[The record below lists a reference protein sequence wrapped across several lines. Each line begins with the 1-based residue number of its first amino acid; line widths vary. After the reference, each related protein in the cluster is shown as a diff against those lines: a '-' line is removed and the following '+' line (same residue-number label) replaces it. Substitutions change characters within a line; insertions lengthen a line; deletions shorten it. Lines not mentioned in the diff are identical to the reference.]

1 MRAAVEAIPSDK
13 SDTGAELVS
22 HALSEAARS
31 NRRVHRRVRLPA
43 YAVGSVLMGLSM
55 WWVYTSWTSQA
66 AAFLLI
72 RDCLRSFGCLAWLC
86 AVLPSD
92 RFGSKV
98 GSILLFILGVKCAI
112 WHTQTLVDYMKQLPE
127 HGEDGQPCLV
137 EDEETDC
144 VLGAFTIG
152 SISIMYILMHLWQL
166 PYLALGLRLPSRATV
181 HRLWVGLALLHLT
194 KGLTDFLVLLPAMA
208 VKASWGKTI
217 SWAAVMCCFAHGFYG
232 LIVGSLLMKSSV
244 RRWVHFQLLKASGA
258 FKAASSIAGFLGNRS
273 KEKIMESA
281 RNACR
286 YISMGKIL
294 KADMADPRPNVL
306 LQALSTPCGLQ
317 DIDAFLS
324 HSWHDDP
331 ESKWEALQAW
341 RTAFKAQH
349 QREPRLWIDK
359 YCIDQTDIEASLVCL
374 PVYLASCHT
383 LLIIAGSTF
392 LHRLWCMEEV
402 FVFLQMN
409 RPLNAMEVLPICDDM
424 EERASNFRVQDASCS
439 LEKDR
444 EKMLATV
451 EAGCESYEVFNDK
464 VRGALLAA
472 LKSSKNTV

>member
-22 HALSEAARS
+22 HAVSEAARS

-92 RFGSKV
+92 RFGSK
-98 GSILLFILGVKCAI
+98 A
-112 WHTQTLVDYMKQLPE
+112 LP
-127 HGEDGQPCLV
+127 
-137 EDEETDC
+137 
-144 VLGAFTIG
+144 
-152 SISIMYILMHLWQL
+152 
-166 PYLALGLRLPSRATV
+166 
-181 HRLWVGLALLHLT
+181 
-194 KGLTDFLVLLPAMA
+194 
-208 VKASWGKTI
+208 
-217 SWAAVMCCFAHGFYG
+217 
-232 LIVGSLLMKSSV
+232 GSLLMKSSV

-317 DIDAFLS
+317 EMKTCHPEI

-464 VRGALLAA
+464 TGEFFLAPARPRAVRTAQIL
-472 LKSSKNTV
+472 